1 MVEELTNGTVLYHGS
16 YCKVQKADL
25 NHCKRFKD
33 FGQGFYL
40 TTDKNQAE
48 NFALLSS
55 RRAIAAGKIDPSQ
68 NYGIVSIFQYQ
79 NNEDLKIKIFPEA
92 DTDWLHCVVGHRK
105 PNMFNTEITKLET
118 FDVIG
123 GKIADDDTN
132 AAILA
137 YMAETF
143 GPAGSTQADNI
154 CISLLLPD
162 RLKDQY
168 CFRSFKAL
176 GSLQWIKEEKIWMN

>member
-1 MVEELTNGTVLYHGS
+1 
-16 YCKVQKADL
+16 
-25 NHCKRFKD
+25 
-33 FGQGFYL
+33 
-40 TTDKNQAE
+40 
-48 NFALLSS
+48 
-55 RRAIAAGKIDPSQ
+55 
-68 NYGIVSIFQYQ
+68 
-79 NNEDLKIKIFPEA
+79 
-92 DTDWLHCVVGHRK
+92 
-105 PNMFNTEITKLET
+105 MFNTEITKLET

-137 YMAETF
+137 YMAGTF

-176 GSLQWIKEEKIWMN
+176 GSLQWIKEEKIWMNR